1 MKLIWSERAL
11 FDLENIRDYIA
22 QDSSIRANHF
32 IEQLLRTTRH
42 LPEYPMSGKITPEL
56 NTPDI
61 RELVHQGY
69 RIIYKACPTH
79 IEIITIFNGRRDAL
93 NQDLSS
99 H

>member
-1 MKLIWSERAL
+1 MKIIWSARAL

-32 IEQLLRTTRH
+32 IEQLLRTTRY
-42 LPEYPMSGKITPEL
+42 LPEHPLSGKITPEL
-56 NTPDI
+56 NTQDI

-69 RIIYKACPTH
+69 RLIYKAYPDR

-93 NQDLSS
+93 NQDSLSD
-99 H
+99 